1 MKRRFYPTVIVVKGT
16 HICTYIYIHIYKR
29 IIFIISQLITCTS
42 SNSFVLNPAISYKM
56 TQKMKQEKRLK

>member
-16 HICTYIYIHIYKR
+16 HICTYIYIYTNVSYSL
-29 IIFIISQLITCTS
+29 FQLITCTS